1 MRINFQERTIE
12 GDMSG
17 SVPAWKALFGLSE
30 AERREKELMDEEL
43 VEETEL
49 CPGDQVVRIIAR
61 RRAEGARGAPDKA
74 VEL

>member
-1 MRINFQERTIE
+1 
-12 GDMSG
+12 MSG

-49 CPGDQVVRIIAR
+49 CPGDQVLRIIAR
-61 RRAEGARGAPDKA
+61 WRAEGVWAADEA